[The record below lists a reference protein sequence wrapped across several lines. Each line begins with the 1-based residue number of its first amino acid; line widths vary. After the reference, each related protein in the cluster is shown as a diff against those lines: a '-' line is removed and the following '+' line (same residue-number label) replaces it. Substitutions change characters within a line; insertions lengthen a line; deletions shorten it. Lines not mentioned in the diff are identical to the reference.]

1 MERSAQTGT
10 ATQVHFRFSRFS
22 APYRSRLLQGLCDLQ
37 DYCKQELGQ
46 DLRVLIRQRRVI
58 DRLLGA
64 YVMDRH
70 ASSDGKQLSLVKHAL
85 LGCQH
90 LNPRLRGRLAISWEN
105 LRVWEE
111 QKVANLRRPLPVPI
125 WVCMVGLSRA
135 HGFTA
140 QDGAVRSQ
148 WFIMAILLEIGMLCL
163 LHPGELLKLRHSDFA
178 LPGSFSLS
186 QSQAAIRMEAPKNRR
201 QFGQQQFVSLK
212 NSNVIAWIREFLTV
226 GSHDLFWPATKGAF
240 SKCFQQLI
248 SELGLK
254 HHRFTPGSLRPG
266 GATMYYGRGM
276 PISSLRFLGRGTV
289 ERSLEHYIQQAMAVQ
304 ILNRLESSIVRRLCK
319 LGGMCIDLAP
329 HVSCR
334 STMPSLPKLGCRD
347 ATILVG
353 WCSGDAEFDC

>member
-10 ATQVHFRFSRFS
+10 ASQVHFRFSRFS

-125 WVCMVGLSRA
+125 WVCTVGLSRA

-163 LHPGELLKLRHSDFA
+163 LRPGELLKLRHSDFA
-178 LPGSFSLS
+178 LPGSFFP
-186 QSQAAIRMEAPKNRR
+186 QSVSSCNKNGSSKKQKAIW
-201 QFGQQQFVSLK
+201 S
-212 NSNVIAWIREFLTV
+212 
-226 GSHDLFWPATKGAF
+226 
-240 SKCFQQLI
+240 
-248 SELGLK
+248 
-254 HHRFTPGSLRPG
+254 
-266 GATMYYGRGM
+266 
-276 PISSLRFLGRGTV
+276 
-289 ERSLEHYIQQAMAVQ
+289 
-304 ILNRLESSIVRRLCK
+304 
-319 LGGMCIDLAP
+319 
-329 HVSCR
+329 
-334 STMPSLPKLGCRD
+334 
-347 ATILVG
+347 ATICLTEKFKRD
-353 WCSGDAEFDC
+353 CLDQRIFDGGQS